1 MHFFAVTARLGIAC
15 ESIRYFLGQVKP
27 TEKSRLWNR
36 GEEKFPWR
44 QLLVTHHNA
53 PCIFEEV
60 TRECVDL
67 AQTRGKLWQKMRWGK
82 NGKFSGLKD
91 SSRGSLATCCW
102 IKERRF
108 RESSDWSRKV
118 CSISSFVYSVI
129 FCGATK
135 LEPKKT
141 DALAGYSLFTAAL
154 FLAWKPQKYFYPQND
169 AFTDCGTDWWNRHQE
184 NSYWRKDLGET
195 FFICLPT
202 ESMIYHTLLFW
213 HYSKR

>member
-1 MHFFAVTARLGIAC
+1 MRASGFFRSSFTYR
-15 ESIRYFLGQVKP
+15 EKPSVKP
-27 TEKSRLWNR
+27 GRAKISLTSAVSDPSQCTLHIRR
-36 GEEKFPWR
+36 S
-44 QLLVTHHNA
+44 NA
-53 PCIFEEV
+53 RV
-60 TRECVDL
+60 
-67 AQTRGKLWQKMRWGK
+67 
-82 NGKFSGLKD
+82 
-91 SSRGSLATCCW
+91 RGSRAQRCVE
-102 IKERRF
+102 ERMGNF
-108 RESSDWSRKV
+108 RVWKTHQEGALQHVVESKSDVFVNLPTGFR
-118 CSISSFVYSVI
+118 SISSFVYSVI

-169 AFTDCGTDWWNRHQE
+169 AFTDCGSDWWNRHQE
-184 NSYWRKDLGET
+184 DSYWRKDLGET